1 MALETLISTL
11 WGRFQVPGVVA
22 NESLGFKGTIPLM
35 RNLTIVFSIMKPIF
49 EFRCHVIV
57 PIWFPL

>member
-35 RNLTIVFSIMKPIF
+35 RNLTMFFSIMKPTF
-49 EFRCHVIV
+49 DFRCHVTAASS
-57 PIWFPL
+57 FPL